1 MAFVIPPSAAMDV
14 TAAGGGPVTMLPS
27 IATGSP
33 EQISSHIAQR
43 LRQAEQFIQI
53 IESLT
58 STTQQLS
65 SAWSGS
71 ASEAAVQKITTTVS
85 AFMRIVKVIQT
96 GSALLGISGAT
107 VQSAQTAYTG
117 VVSSV
122 NPTVASLMSNPWTY
136 SAATALS
143 TAASGSLRSY
153 IGICQGLLTGLGSG
167 NMMQQV
173 MALMMIIQ
181 EIEQLSASSSASSAS
196 SATSVVTVTPATPA
210 QSSTASGQPAAAPVS
225 GAAASSQPNGFTNY
239 TPTALTGYTGARTAG
254 GSVA

>member
-1 MAFVIPPSAAMDV
+1 MTFPIPPSFAMDA
-14 TAAGGGPVTMLPS
+14 TAAGGGPSTMLPS

-33 EQISSHIAQR
+33 AQISSHVAQR

-85 AFMRIVKVIQT
+85 AFMRIVKVIQS
-96 GSALLGISGAT
+96 GSALLGVSGAT

-153 IGICQGLLTGLGSG
+153 IGLCQGLLTGLGSG

-173 MALMMIIQ
+173 SALMMIIQ
-181 EIEQLSASSSASSAS
+181 EIEQLSQSSSASSAS
-196 SATSVVTVTPATPA
+196 SATSVATVPSTATPATTA
-210 QSSTASGQPAAAPVS
+210 QSPSASGQPVTA
-225 GAAASSQPNGFTNY
+225 SQPSWSSNY
-239 TPTALTGYTGARTAG
+239 TPTALVGYTGTRAAG
-254 GSVA
+254 GQA